1 VSDELSGYPGAP
13 PGWYPDPAGGPGQ
26 RWWDGYAWTEATVLP
41 AVPPPPPEPPEPPP
55 QAQTSQTP
63 HWTSAQTG
71 YGPPPGYPGYAGAP
85 GPGMAAG
92 ALAPPL
98 VDRELALSQW
108 ARVAF
113 AVPAAYYLANLI
125 SERVY
130 RTQFLRQGH
139 HIRLVWEAAQHHT
152 TAPPFDSS
160 SSTLNPITTIVGL
173 LTIAAVVVASI
184 WQYRAAT
191 AARSLGFPA
200 LRSPGWGVGSWFV
213 PIVNFWMPYQALR
226 DCLPPGDPHRRLV
239 LRWWLTWLALE
250 VFGGAAAIAAFF
262 SSGVAL
268 GLGIPAAV
276 LCVALAAVA
285 PQVIAAIGA
294 AHQAAV
300 APPAGA

>member
-1 VSDELSGYPGAP
+1 
-13 PGWYPDPAGGPGQ
+13 
-26 RWWDGYAWTEATVLP
+26 VLP
-41 AVPPPPPEPPEPPP
+41 VVPPPPPGPPEAPRSDQAPPS
-55 QAQTSQTP
+55 AQIPPSTQTP

-71 YGPPPGYPGYAGAP
+71 YGSPAGYPGYPGYP
-85 GPGMAAG
+85 GGPGRGMAASG

-113 AVPAAYYLANLI
+113 AVPAVYYLANLI
-125 SERVY
+125 SEQVY
-130 RTQFLRQGH
+130 RTQFLREGH
-139 HIRLVWEAAQHHT
+139 HIRLVWEAAQNHT

-173 LTIAAVVVASI
+173 FAIAAVVIACI
-184 WQYRAAT
+184 WQYRAAS
-191 AARSLGFPA
+191 AARSLGLPA

-239 LRWWLTWLALE
+239 LRWWLTYLALE
-250 VFGGAAAIAAFF
+250 VFAAAAAIAAFF

-285 PQVIAAIGA
+285 PQVVAAIGA
-294 AHQAAV
+294 AHQAAL
-300 APPAGA
+300 APPTNT